1 MSEENVRIVMQMYE
15 AYLAGDVDQALA
27 YFHPDVAADFSVRGD
42 TAPTEGRNALSET
55 VATWV
60 STWDDYSERIT
71 DVRDTGNTVCV
82 IATQTGRGKG
92 SGVEIENTWG
102 QLYTVQ
108 NGLITSVT
116 MYASPT
122 EALEAAGLSES

>member
-1 MSEENVRIVMQMYE
+1 MLMYE

-82 IATQTGRGKG
+82 IATQTGRGKA

-116 MYASPT
+116 MYASST
-122 EALEAAGLSES
+122 EALEAAGLSER

>member
-15 AYLAGDVDQALA
+15 AYLAGDVDRALA

-122 EALEAAGLSES
+122 EALEAAGLSER

>member
-1 MSEENVRIVMQMYE
+1 MSEESVRIVMQMYE
-15 AYLAGDVDQALA
+15 AYLAGDVDSALA

-42 TAPTEGRNALSET
+42 TAPTEGRDALSET

-71 DVRDTGNTVCV
+71 DVRDIGNTVCV

-92 SGVEIENTWG
+92 SGVEIETTWG

-122 EALEAAGLSES
+122 EALEAAGLSER

>member
-1 MSEENVRIVMQMYE
+1 MQMYE
-15 AYLAGDVDQALA
+15 AYLAGDVDRALA

-60 STWDDYSERIT
+60 STWYDYSERIT

-122 EALEAAGLSES
+122 EALEAAGLSER

>member
-1 MSEENVRIVMQMYE
+1 MSEENLRIVMQMYE
-15 AYLAGDVDQALA
+15 AYLAGDVDRALA

-42 TAPTEGRNALSET
+42 TAPTKGRDALSET

-60 STWDDYSERIT
+60 STWDDYSERIE
-71 DVRDTGNTVCV
+71 DVRDIGNTVCV

-92 SGVEIENTWG
+92 SGVETETTWG
-102 QLYTVQ
+102 QLYTVH
-108 NGLITSVT
+108 NGLIASVT

-122 EALEAAGLSES
+122 EALEAAGLSER